1 MAASDELDVV
11 NETSLE
17 RTRER
22 EIREKDE
29 EIASLRAQIESMQS
43 PPNVLPSDKPGRM
56 YQVFGSGF
64 AYAFTFHGS
73 RTVKRGDRIKLTREE
88 AKALTSSP
96 VLVTPLPESEG
107 GPSATELTA
116 TAA

>member
-64 AYAFTFHGS
+64 AYAFATPGLAAAPE
-73 RTVKRGDRIKLTREE
+73 TVWRSM
-88 AKALTSSP
+88 A
-96 VLVTPLPESEG
+96 TPLPSSLAASRAAKLA
-107 GPSATELTA
+107 SAS
-116 TAA
+116 AACSASWRDWTRP